1 MDELLT
7 RKSRG
12 LISISGP
19 LVSMP
24 ADTGTFLGQMIEL
37 TTGDGMRRQGQVL
50 EISKQSTT
58 AQLFETTQGIDTH
71 STWIRY
77 LPRTAKIR
85 LSKKMLGRRFS
96 GSGTPIDDMP
106 PPVPEIENDITG
118 NPINPMARDKPSDF
132 IQTGISAIDLL
143 NTLVRGQKLPIFSG
157 SGLPSNELAVQIVR
171 QATVVGEES
180 GFAIVFAAMG
190 ITHRDASFFVDAF
203 ESTGAMDRTV
213 VFLNLAS
220 DPTIERLLTPRMAL
234 SSAEFLAFEHG
245 LHVLV
250 VLTDM
255 ANYCEALREIGNARE
270 EIPGRRGYPGYMYTD
285 LAMIYERAGRI
296 KGKTG
301 SVTQIPIL
309 SMPDDDI
316 THPIAD
322 LTGYI
327 TEGQIVL
334 SRELHRKGIFP
345 PIDVLPSL
353 SRLMNLG
360 IGEGKTRGDHRNLAD
375 QVYAFYARGR
385 ELRRMEAVVGEDAM
399 TNEDK
404 RYLAF
409 ARQFEE
415 LFLNQ
420 GGKDRGIDDSLAR
433 AWTLFTDFPED
444 ELTRVDRRWIQEYY
458 PEHSSEQDEPSTTES
473 GRGESL

>member
-1 MDELLT
+1 
-7 RKSRG
+7 
-12 LISISGP
+12 
-19 LVSMP
+19 
-24 ADTGTFLGQMIEL
+24 
-37 TTGDGMRRQGQVL
+37 
-50 EISKQSTT
+50 
-58 AQLFETTQGIDTH
+58 
-71 STWIRY
+71 
-77 LPRTAKIR
+77 
-85 LSKKMLGRRFS
+85 
-96 GSGTPIDDMP
+96 MP
-106 PPVPEIENDITG
+106 PPVPETESGING

-171 QATVVGEES
+171 QASVVGEEG

-220 DPTIERLLTPRMAL
+220 DPTIERLITPRMAL
-234 SSAEFLAFEHG
+234 STAEHLAFVHG
-245 LHVLV
+245 FHVLV

-296 KGKTG
+296 RERAG

-360 IGEGKTRGDHRNLAD
+360 IGDGKTRGDHRNLAD

-420 GGKDRGIDDSLAR
+420 GSRNRSIDDSLEK
-433 AWTLFTDFPED
+433 AWALFTGFPD
-444 ELTRVDRRWIQEYY
+444 TELTRIDRRWIQEYY
-458 PEHSSEQDEPSTTES
+458 PGKDGHREESSTEVPDP
-473 GRGESL
+473 GEVP

>member
-1 MDELLT
+1 MTDELVT
-7 RKSRG
+7 RKNRG

-19 LVSMP
+19 LVSMS
-24 ADTGTFLGQMIEL
+24 ADPGTFLGQMVEL
-37 TTGDGMRRQGQVL
+37 TTGGGMRRQGQVL
-50 EISKQSTT
+50 EISKQTTT

-71 STWIRY
+71 STWVRY
-77 LPRTAKIR
+77 LPRTARIR
-85 LSKKMLGRRFS
+85 LSKRMLGRRFS
-96 GSGTPIDDMP
+96 GSGTPIDGLLP
-106 PPVPEIENDITG
+106 PIPEIEAEITG
-118 NPINPMARDKPSDF
+118 SPINPMARDKPSDF

-171 QATVVGEES
+171 QAAVVGEES

-220 DPTIERLLTPRMAL
+220 DPTVERLLTPRMAL
-234 SSAEFLAFEHG
+234 STAEHLAFEHG

-296 KGKTG
+296 RGRAG

-399 TNEDK
+399 TSEDR

-409 ARQFEE
+409 SRQFEE

-420 GGKDRGIDDSLAR
+420 GNKNRTMDESLTR
-433 AWTLFTDFPED
+433 AWHLFKGFPEA

-458 PEHSSEQDEPSTTES
+458 PEHSRDQDEPSTGES
-473 GRGESL
+473 GRGA

>member
-1 MDELLT
+1 MNALLT

-24 ADTGTFLGQMIEL
+24 ADPGTFLGQMIEL

-58 AQLFETTQGIDTH
+58 AQLFETTQGIDTY
-71 STWIRY
+71 STWVRY
-77 LPRTAKIR
+77 LPRTVKIR
-85 LSKKMLGRRFS
+85 LSKQMLGRRFS
-96 GSGTPIDDMP
+96 GSGTPIDGIP

-118 NPINPMARDKPSDF
+118 SPINPMARDKPSDF

-171 QATVVGEES
+171 QASVVGEES

-190 ITHRDASFFVDAF
+190 ITHRDASYFVDAF

-220 DPTIERLLTPRMAL
+220 DPTIERLITPRMAL
-234 SSAEFLAFEHG
+234 STAEYLAFEHG

-296 KGKTG
+296 KGRTG

-433 AWTLFTDFPED
+433 AWALFADFPED

-458 PEHSSEQDEPSTTES
+458 PESSHDQDEPSTAEP
-473 GRGESL
+473 GRGV

>member
-1 MDELLT
+1 MI
-7 RKSRG
+7 RRSRG
-12 LISISGP
+12 LTGISGP
-19 LVSMP
+19 LVTMSAEP
-24 ADTGTFLGQMIEL
+24 GTFLGQMVQLVTADGL
-37 TTGDGMRRQGQVL
+37 TRYGQVL
-50 EISKQSTT
+50 ELSKRTTT
-58 AQLFETTQGIDTH
+58 AQLFETTQGIDTRE
-71 STWIRY
+71 TWVTY
-77 LPRTAKIR
+77 LPRTASVR

-96 GSGTPIDDMP
+96 GSG
-106 PPVPEIENDITG
+106 VPMDGIPSPLPEAEAEIIG
-118 NPINPMARDKPSDF
+118 APINPIARDKPSDF

-157 SGLPSNELAVQIVR
+157 SGLPSNELAVQIVK
-171 QATVVGEES
+171 QATVPGEEE

-190 ITHRDASFFVDAF
+190 ITHRDAAYFIDAF
-203 ESTGAMDRTV
+203 QSTGAMDRTV

-220 DPTIERLLTPRMAL
+220 DPTIERLLTPRVAL
-234 SSAEFLAFEHG
+234 SAAEHLAFAHG
-245 LHVLV
+245 MHVLV

-285 LAMIYERAGRI
+285 LAGIYERAGRI
-296 KGKTG
+296 RGRGG

-360 IGEGKTRGDHRNLAD
+360 IGEAKTRPDHRNVAD

-385 ELRRMEAVVGEDAM
+385 DLRRMEAVVGEDAM
-399 TNEDK
+399 TTEDQ
-404 RYLAF
+404 RFLAF
-409 ARQFEE
+409 AREFEDTY
-415 LFLNQ
+415 LNQ
-420 GGKDRGIDDSLAR
+420 GSRGRTVAESLALVWR
-433 AWTLFTDFPED
+433 LFREFPSSD
-444 ELTRVDRRWIQEYY
+444 LTRIDRRWLDLYHPSAQRNGREEE
-458 PEHSSEQDEPSTTES
+458 PE
-473 GRGESL
+473 

>member
-1 MDELLT
+1 MDPLLT
-7 RKSRG
+7 SRSRG
-12 LISISGP
+12 LAGISGP
-19 LVSMP
+19 LIKVP
-24 ADTGTFLGQMIEL
+24 AFPGTFLGQMLEL
-37 TTGDGMRRQGQVL
+37 ITTDGNRRNGQIL
-50 EISKQSTT
+50 EISSKVTT
-58 AQLFETTQGIDTH
+58 AQLFETTQGIDTN
-71 STWIRY
+71 STWVRY
-77 LPRTAKIR
+77 LPSTASIR
-85 LSKKMLGRRFS
+85 LSKGMLGRTFS
-96 GSGTPIDDMP
+96 GSGMPIDDMSP
-106 PPVPEIENDITG
+106 PLPEVDVQIIG
-118 NPINPMARDKPSDF
+118 KPINPVARDKPSDF

-171 QATVVGEES
+171 QATVVGEEG

-190 ITHRDASFFVDAF
+190 ITHRDASFFIEAF
-203 ESTGAMDRTV
+203 ESSGALNRTV

-220 DPTIERLLTPRMAL
+220 DPTIERLLTPRVAL
-234 SSAEFLAFEHG
+234 SAAEFLAFKHG
-245 LHVLV
+245 MHVLV

-255 ANYCEALREIGNARE
+255 SNYCEALREIGNARE

-285 LAMIYERAGRI
+285 LAGIYERAGRI
-296 KGKTG
+296 HGRPG

-360 IGEGKTRGDHRNLAD
+360 IGADKTRADHRNLAD
-375 QVYAFYARGR
+375 QIYAFYAKGR
-385 ELRRMEAVVGEDAM
+385 DLRRMEAVVGEDAM
-399 TNEDK
+399 TSEDK
-404 RYLAF
+404 SFLDF

-415 LFLNQ
+415 TYLNQ
-420 GGKDRGIDDSLAR
+420 GNRERSIIQSLDL
-433 AWTLFTDFPED
+433 AWELFRSFPAE
-444 ELTRVDRRWIQEYY
+444 ELTRIDRRWIEAYF
-458 PEHSSEQDEPSTTES
+458 PEEKHDRETEDPSP
-473 GRGESL
+473 

>member
-1 MDELLT
+1 MDPLMV

-12 LISISGP
+12 LTGISGP
-19 LVSMP
+19 LASMSAEP
-24 ADTGTFLGQMIEL
+24 DTFMGQMIQL
-37 TTGDGMRRQGQVL
+37 VTTDGLERHGQVL
-50 EISKQSTT
+50 EISKETTT
-58 AQLFETTQGIDTH
+58 AQLFETTQGIDTREIWV
-71 STWIRY
+71 TY
-77 LPRTAKIR
+77 LPKTAHVR
-85 LSKKMLGRRFS
+85 LSKGMLGRRFS
-96 GSGTPIDDMP
+96 GSGIPLDGIP
-106 PPVPEIENDITG
+106 PPLPEIEAEIIG
-118 NPINPMARDKPSDF
+118 APINPMARDKPSDF

-157 SGLPSNELAVQIVR
+157 SGLPSSELAVQIVKH
-171 QATVVGEES
+171 ATVPGDEG

-190 ITHRDASFFVDAF
+190 ITHRDAAYFIDAF
-203 ESTGAMDRTV
+203 ESTGALDRTV

-220 DPTIERLLTPRMAL
+220 DPTIERLLTPRVAL
-234 SSAEFLAFEHG
+234 SAAEHLAFVHDM
-245 LHVLV
+245 HVLV

-255 ANYCEALREIGNARE
+255 TNYCEALREIGNARE

-285 LAMIYERAGRI
+285 LAGIYERAGRI
-296 KGKTG
+296 RGRCG
-301 SVTQIPIL
+301 SITQIPIL

-360 IGEGKTRGDHRNLAD
+360 IGEAKTRPDHRNLAD

-385 ELRRMEAVVGEDAM
+385 DLRRMEAIVGEEAM
-399 TNEDK
+399 TAED
-404 RYLAF
+404 RRFLVF
-409 ARQFEE
+409 AREFDDT
-415 LFLNQ
+415 FLNQ
-420 GGKDRGIDDSLAR
+420 GGQSRTIEESLTL
-433 AWTLFTDFPED
+433 AWHLFQEFPSSD
-444 ELTRVDRRWIQEYY
+444 LTRVDRRWLDLY
-458 PEHSSEQDEPSTTES
+458 HPSAGKEN
-473 GRGESL
+473 GEEKRE

>member
-1 MDELLT
+1 MDPLMI

-12 LISISGP
+12 LTGISGP
-19 LVSMP
+19 LARMP
-24 ADTGTFLGQMIEL
+24 AEPGTFAGQMIQL
-37 TTGDGMRRQGQVL
+37 ATSDGLERHGQVL
-50 EISKQSTT
+50 EISKKTTT
-58 AQLFETTQGIDTH
+58 AQLFETTQGIDTREVWV
-71 STWIRY
+71 TY
-77 LPRTAKIR
+77 LPKTAHVR
-85 LSKKMLGRRFS
+85 LSKEMLGRRFS
-96 GSGTPIDDMP
+96 GSGMPMDGIP
-106 PPVPEIENDITG
+106 PPLPEIETEIIG
-118 NPINPMARDKPSDF
+118 APINPTARDKPSDF

-171 QATVVGEES
+171 QATVPGDEE
-180 GFAIVFAAMG
+180 GFAIIFAGMG
-190 ITHRDASFFVDAF
+190 ITHRDAAYFIDAF
-203 ESTGAMDRTV
+203 ESTGALDQTV

-220 DPTIERLLTPRMAL
+220 DPTIERLLTPRVAL
-234 SSAEFLAFEHG
+234 STAEHLAFVHDM
-245 LHVLV
+245 HVLV

-285 LAMIYERAGRI
+285 LAGIYERAGRI
-296 KGKTG
+296 RGRRG

-360 IGEGKTRGDHRNLAD
+360 IGEAKTRADHRNLAD
-375 QVYAFYARGR
+375 QVYAFYAKGR
-385 ELRRMEAVVGEDAM
+385 DLRRMEAIVGEDAM
-399 TNEDK
+399 TAED
-404 RYLAF
+404 RRLLVF
-409 ARQFEE
+409 ARNFEDT
-415 LFLNQ
+415 LLNQ
-420 GGKDRGIDDSLAR
+420 GSRGRTVEESLTL
-433 AWTLFTDFPED
+433 AWRLFQEFSPSD
-444 ELTRVDRRWIQEYY
+444 LTRVDRRWLDLYH
-458 PEHSSEQDEPSTTES
+458 PAADTKNPKDERE
-473 GRGESL
+473 

>member
-1 MDELLT
+1 MDLLLT
-7 RKSRG
+7 RRSRG
-12 LISISGP
+12 LTGISGP
-19 LVSMP
+19 LIRVP
-24 ADTGTFLGQMIEL
+24 AFPGTFLGQMLEL
-37 TTGDGMRRQGQVL
+37 VTDEGHRRSGQVL
-50 EISKQSTT
+50 EISRDTTT
-58 AQLFETTQGIDTH
+58 AQLFEISQGIDTN
-71 STWIRY
+71 STWVRY
-77 LPRTAKIR
+77 LPRTATIR
-85 LSKKMLGRRFS
+85 LSKEMLGRMFS
-96 GSGTPIDDMP
+96 GSGIPIDQMP
-106 PPVPEIENDITG
+106 PPLPEVEKEIIG
-118 NPINPMARDKPSDF
+118 SAINPVARDKPSDF

-157 SGLPSNELAVQIVR
+157 SGLPSNELAIQIVR

-190 ITHRDASFFVDAF
+190 ITHRDASFFIENF
-203 ESTGAMDRTV
+203 ESSGALNRTV

-220 DPTIERLLTPRMAL
+220 DPTIERLLTPRVAL
-234 SSAEFLAFEHG
+234 TTAEFLAFEHG

-250 VLTDM
+250 ILTDM
-255 ANYCEALREIGNARE
+255 SNYCEALREIGNARE

-285 LAMIYERAGRI
+285 LAGNYERAGRI
-296 KGKTG
+296 RGLPG

-360 IGEGKTRGDHRNLAD
+360 IGEGKTRPDHRNLAD
-375 QVYAFYARGR
+375 QIYAFYAKGR
-385 ELRRMEAVVGEDAM
+385 DLRKMEAVVGEDAM
-399 TNEDK
+399 TSEDK

-409 ARQFEE
+409 AKDFEE
-415 LFLNQ
+415 SYLHQ
-420 GGKDRGIDDSLAR
+420 GDRGRSLAESLEL
-433 AWTLFTDFPED
+433 AWKLFESFPPS
-444 ELTRVDRRWIQEYY
+444 ELTRIDRRWIDSYY
-458 PEHSSEQDEPSTTES
+458 PRQKGNVETE
-473 GRGESL
+473 GTSL